1 MDHIQRIQLTTDE
14 DETITVRPLRR
25 KEILEEY
32 SLSLIGKFLTTKPIN
47 IRVAKNLLRSMWKMG
62 EDLKMVE
69 LDDGLLQ
76 FKFSM
81 ECQLNWVWNNG
92 PWCFDNQI
100 LVLRRWEKGMTARSV
115 TFTHMP
121 IWVQVW
127 GLPFDLIT
135 EEAAHDIGQG
145 LGKVIEVD
153 CKALK
158 TDQARFLR
166 IKVEVPLE
174 KPLRRGGPVVS
185 PEGDEA
191 RVAFRYERLVGWCF
205 ACGRVGHDVKECRS
219 ASEEDRKV
227 KPYGEW
233 LKAGTRGRPNTPRS
247 NQKIP
252 DQRRREPEAATP
264 PRHPEAGTPPPHT
277 PAVPPETLNAAT
289 EKPKNPESV
298 LPNPTNTFQT
308 LMPTIAPI
316 SSPDTLQNLK
326 PTITPPP
333 SSNTLPSDQGFMTGN
348 NPPNQSPTSMVSKNL
363 GEELYYVPIIYGGNK
378 DTNTCLTVVPCAHGV
393 DPHVKT
399 IATWKKNPKA
409 KTKHQ

>member
-1 MDHIQRIQLTTDE
+1 
-14 DETITVRPLRR
+14 
-25 KEILEEY
+25 
-32 SLSLIGKFLTTKPIN
+32 
-47 IRVAKNLLRSMWKMG
+47 
-62 EDLKMVE
+62 MVE
-69 LDDGLLQ
+69 LGDGLLQ

-100 LVLRRWEKGMTARSV
+100 LVLRRWEKGMAARSV

-135 EEAAHDIGQG
+135 EEAVQDIRQA

-174 KPLRRGGPVVS
+174 KPLRRGGPGVS

-205 ACGRVGHDVKECRS
+205 AYGRVGHDVKECRS
-219 ASEEDRKV
+219 ASEEERRV

-233 LKAGTRGRPNTPRS
+233 LKAGTRGKPDTPRS

-264 PRHPEAGTPPPHT
+264 PPHT
-277 PAVPPETLNAAT
+277 PVVPPDTLNAAT

-298 LPNPTNTFQT
+298 LSSPTNTFQT
-308 LMPTIAPI
+308 LKPAITPI